1 MYGVFDFHMSDKTY
15 WDPTLAA
22 DADKMVSMVK
32 EAAPLYGFDGYL
44 LGNVSMAGG
53 TTGNAEAFAAQTA
66 FDNINAFT
74 ADAVTGVVRRAVAA
88 IREADRNFYIG
99 LLSRGI
105 WAHKSVDE
113 KGSDTA
119 SYYEEMTDGHADTLA
134 WVEEGLFN
142 FVMVKNFTSTVH
154 LSLIHIYILAI
165 VE

>member
-1 MYGVFDFHMSDKTY
+1 
-15 WDPTLAA
+15 
-22 DADKMVSMVK
+22 
-32 EAAPLYGFDGYL
+32 
-44 LGNVSMAGG
+44 MAGG
-53 TTGNAEAFAAQTA
+53 HEPGTAEAFAAQTA

-134 WVEEGLFN
+134 WGGGGGC
-142 FVMVKNFTSTVH
+142 SI
-154 LSLIHIYILAI
+154 SSW
-165 VE
+165 